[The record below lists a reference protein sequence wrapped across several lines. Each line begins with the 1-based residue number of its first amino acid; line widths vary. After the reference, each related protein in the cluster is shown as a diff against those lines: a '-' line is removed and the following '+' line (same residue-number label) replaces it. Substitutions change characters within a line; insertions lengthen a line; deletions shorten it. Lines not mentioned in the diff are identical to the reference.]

1 MITKQDLDAAI
12 MECNGMQ
19 KPNSKTCIMLAAFY
33 TIRDHLY
40 PDKNDTADPE
50 PVMPR
55 LEEGYSYAANNNII
69 YEGDSDFAQAINGRD
84 QIEILAIIDEL
95 METLRVINPRLYM
108 SVMRRIN

>member
-12 MECNGMQ
+12 LECNGMQ

-40 PDKNDTADPE
+40 PDKNDNADPE
-50 PVMPR
+50 PIMPR
-55 LEEGYSYAANNNII
+55 LEGGYSYAA
-69 YEGDSDFAQAINGRD
+69 SRD

>member
-1 MITKQDLDAAI
+1 MIPLI
-12 MECNGMQ
+12 LNRLC
-19 KPNSKTCIMLAAFY
+19 
-33 TIRDHLY
+33 RDWRKVI
-40 PDKNDTADPE
+40 P
-50 PVMPR
+50 
-55 LEEGYSYAANNNII
+55 NNNII